1 MASTRKL
8 TATSSTCEEPGAK
21 ILETQRLILRRFY
34 PSDAEVMSQAADNKS
49 VSKNMRDGFPSPYT
63 LAHAESF
70 INNVANNFDGAGQH
84 CGIFVKANT
93 IENPSSEP
101 VFVGTIGMMAKNDV
115 YFRTWE
121 MGYWLAET
129 AWGKGYATEAA
140 KALIRWCFET
150 WPELNRIEACANGG
164 NKASQNVLRKSGLVE
179 EGTRRGAVCK
189 NGEILDEVLFG
200 LLRSEL

>member
-8 TATSSTCEEPGAK
+8 TAVSSTCEEPGAK

-34 PSDAEVMSQAADNKS
+34 PSDAEVMSQAADNES
-49 VSKNMRDGFPSPYT
+49 ISKNLRDGFPSPYT
-63 LAHAESF
+63 LAAALSF
-70 INNVANNFDGAGQH
+70 SNNIANNFDGAGQH

-93 IENPSSEP
+93 PENPSSEP
-101 VFVGTIGMMAKNDV
+101 VFIGTIGMMAKNDV

-150 WPELNRIEACANGG
+150 WPDLNRIEACANGG
-164 NKASQNVLRKSGLVE
+164 NKASQNVLRKVGLVE